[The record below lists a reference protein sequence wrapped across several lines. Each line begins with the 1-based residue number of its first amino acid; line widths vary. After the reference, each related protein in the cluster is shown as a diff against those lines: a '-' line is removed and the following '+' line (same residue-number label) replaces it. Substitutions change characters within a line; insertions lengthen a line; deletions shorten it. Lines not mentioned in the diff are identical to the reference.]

1 MSETR
6 HATTGASVDHGMPR
20 ADSNGGHGSDATPR
34 AGISS
39 SGTWLRWGVVGLMM
53 AVAAG
58 TASTGKAEAASFDCG
73 AAKAADE
80 IAICRSQ
87 ALSDLDVRMT
97 TTYGILVRLVAMGQR
112 GNLQDGQRAFL
123 ASRAACGADIACIAA
138 AYRDRLS
145 VLDKA
150 VDAIVS
156 RGPY

>member
-1 MSETR
+1 MSGTQ
-6 HATTGASVDHGMPR
+6 HATTGASIDCGRPR
-20 ADSNGGHGSDATPR
+20 ADSDRGHGSDAKPR
-34 AGISS
+34 AGISA
-39 SGTWLRWGVVGLMM
+39 SGKWLRWGVVGLMM

-58 TASTGKAEAASFDCG
+58 TASTGKAEAASFDCD

-87 ALSDLDVRMT
+87 GLSDLDVRMA

-123 ASRAACGADIACIAA
+123 ASRAACGADTACIAD